1 MSDTTEA
8 AVERLRS
15 NLKEFSAIN
24 RELERLV
31 GPEESAL
38 VQRFAELFFSKA
50 PPSFLAERSPLLL
63 ARMVLENFRF
73 LQRSR
78 ADRVDVEVINPDV
91 DNEGWFLP
99 VTVIRT
105 NVSERPFVVDSI
117 REFLHAEGLTIETY
131 IYPVIQVIRD
141 AEGEIERVA
150 PSREGGT
157 RESLVHCEI
166 SRVSDPDRLH
176 HLQDEIRRRLEDVVR
191 VTDDFGAMRTS
202 LDETVAELEAVRGA
216 FPDRADEVEEAQ
228 AFLGWLRDA
237 GFVFLGYRA
246 YRVDEHEGEPV
257 GRVELGSGLGVLR
270 DEGASSFASPRP
282 IAHLPERQRK
292 ALETGPLLIIS
303 KTNSISTVHRRARMD
318 YIGVKRLD
326 AGGRVIGERRFIGLF
341 TSGAYS
347 EKADRIPILRKKLDR
362 ILEDSGVAEGS
373 HDYKEI
379 HTIFNSLPKEELF
392 LTSSEE
398 IGDDIRTVLTTF
410 DSEEVRVSL
419 RRDPLQR
426 GASIMVILAKERFS
440 GDVRKRIEEAFIEV
454 LDGEVLNYHLALGEG
469 DQARLHFYMAVPLER
484 LESVTSAQL
493 EGVVRHLTRRWS
505 DHLLDA
511 LESLHSAEEAIRLAA
526 LYGGAFPADYQAANS
541 PDVAA
546 TDMGILE
553 GMRARGPEGAAG
565 QGLAIH
571 FRNPAEVPGVAEGAA
586 ITELRLYLAGERLIL
601 SEFMPIL
608 ENCGLR
614 VIAVTPFEIGL
625 DGERSFFL
633 YTFLVQGPDGNPV
646 DIQVSGRNLAD
657 AILAV
662 RQGEA
667 TNCRLNALVLSA
679 GLTWREVEVLRAY
692 ASYAFQARAVPSR
705 AAVPATLRRYPEL
718 AALLLALFRVRHA
731 PQAVARATA
740 ATATATTTHA
750 AGAPHTA
757 PQPDTPEAREQAQ
770 QEVMAKLTAALAK
783 VDTLAEDRA
792 IRAMMRVVLATLRT
806 NYFRHGGGEPT
817 KRSGGVPY
825 ISFKFDA
832 RGVDPTGA
840 SRLRYEVWVR
850 SPRMEGVHLRGA
862 KVARGGIRWSDRPD
876 DFRTEVMGLVKTQM
890 VKNAVIVP
898 AGSKGGFVTLR
909 RLAPEAMGTEA
920 EEQYKTL
927 IRGLLDLTDNL
938 VDGETRPPEGVFCW
952 DEPDPYLVVAAD
964 KGTAKF
970 SDVANGVAAEYGF
983 WLGDAFASGGSV
995 GYDHKQVGI
1004 TARGAWECVKRHF
1017 LEAGKDIQ
1025 TEPFTVVGIGDMSG
1039 DVFGNGMLLSRQIR
1053 LVAAFDHRHIFLDP
1067 DPDPEVSWQ
1076 ERKRI
1081 FDLGR
1086 SSWEDYNPA
1095 LLSPGGM
1102 IVSRGSRT
1110 IVLSERMREVL
1121 GIAANATDATHHGG
1135 AHATEGSEAAAA
1147 MDGETLIRH
1156 ILQAPVELLWNGG
1169 IGTYVKASHETHALA
1184 GDPAN
1189 DAVRVDARAL
1199 RCEVV
1204 GEGGN
1209 LGFTQE
1215 ARIEFALS
1223 GGRINTDAI
1232 DNSGGV
1238 DLSDREVNL
1247 KILLQGPLNRG
1258 ELEPAARNQLLRD
1271 LEDEVAALVLRDNED
1286 QGMAVSLEFERAQES
1301 MDDFRDL
1308 TAGLERAGVL
1318 DRAAEH
1324 LPTWEVLEERRSRGL
1339 GFTRPELSVLL
1350 AYAKLHLTGSLLL
1363 SDVPDDPIV
1372 DGYVQRYFPA
1382 KAVELVG
1389 ESGLREHRLR
1399 REIVASQVAGDLV
1412 NLMGAGFVHRVSE
1425 GMGVGPAEVARAW
1438 LVATRFTGHATIT
1451 ESLRMGRTEMPV
1463 AKVYRWLRG
1472 LARVLDRTTRSL
1484 LADPDF
1490 TARSTAD
1497 ILDLYQGG
1505 LGRLRDAFPDL
1516 VAGSDRVRF
1525 LELVA
1530 ALEEDGVT
1538 RSVSKRIVALRFL
1551 DQMLEILRAHHNTGV
1566 DPVEVAQ
1573 AFYQVSEDF
1582 RIPWF
1587 RDALGRTTGDD
1598 RWENRAVLAL
1608 MGDVN
1613 RAQER
1618 LVSAVLRHRGAVGS
1632 VSEAVQRLLEEG
1644 GEGLERYRALAD
1656 EVEAEEVI
1664 TLPALVVV
1672 GRALQTLARRLAEA
1686 G

>member
-50 PPSFLAERSPLLL
+50 PPGFLAERSPLPL

-117 REFLHAEGLTIETY
+117 RGFLHAEGLTIETY
-131 IYPVIQVIRD
+131 IYPVLQVIRD
-141 AEGEIERVA
+141 AEGEIQRVA

-191 VTDDFGAMRTS
+191 VTDDFGAMRAS
-202 LDETVAELEAVRGA
+202 LDEAVAELEDIGHT
-216 FPDRADEVEEAQ
+216 FPDRAEEVAEAQ

-246 YRVDEHEGEPV
+246 YRVEGHEGEPV
-257 GRVELGSGLGVLR
+257 GRVEAGSGLGVLR
-270 DEGASSFASPRP
+270 EEGASSFASPRP
-282 IAHLPERQRK
+282 IAQLPERQRK
-292 ALETGPLLIIS
+292 ALEAGPLLIIS

-326 AGGRVIGERRFIGLF
+326 AEGRVVGERRFIGLF

-398 IGDDIRTVLTTF
+398 IGEDVRTVLTTF

-440 GDVRKRIEEAFIEV
+440 GEVRKRIEEAFVQV

-493 EGVVRHLTRRWS
+493 EGVVRRLTRRWS
-505 DHLLDA
+505 DHLLEA
-511 LESLHSAEEAIRLAA
+511 LEIIHPIEEAIRVAA
-526 LYGGAFPADYQAANS
+526 LYEGAFPPDYQAAT
-541 PDVAA
+541 PPELAA
-546 TDMGILE
+546 ADMGILE
-553 GMRARGPEGAAG
+553 GMRDQG
-565 QGLAIH
+565 QGIAVH
-571 FRNPAEVPGVAEGAA
+571 FRNPDEVPGVAEGAA
-586 ITELRLYLAGERLIL
+586 ITELRLYLDGERLIL

-625 DGERSFFL
+625 AGRPSFFL
-633 YTFLVQGPDGNPV
+633 YTFLVQGPDRNPV
-646 DIQVSGRNLAD
+646 AIHEVGQTLA
-657 AILAV
+657 ATILAV
-662 RQGEA
+662 RSGEA
-667 TNCRLNALVLSA
+667 TNCPLNALVLSA

-705 AAVPATLRRYPEL
+705 AAIPAALRRYPAL
-718 AALLLALFRVRHA
+718 AGMLFSLFRVRLG
-731 PQAVARATA
+731 PMEE
-740 ATATATTTHA
+740 
-750 AGAPHTA
+750 GADRPG
-757 PQPDTPEAREQAQ
+757 AREQAK
-770 QEVMAKLTAALAK
+770 QEVVVTRLTKALAD
-783 VDTLAEDRA
+783 VETLAEDRA
-792 IRAMMRVVLATLRT
+792 LRAMMRLILATLRT
-806 NYFRHGGGEPT
+806 NYDRHGGSTPT
-817 KRSGGVPY
+817 RRSGGVPY

-832 RGVDPTGA
+832 RAVDPAGA

-909 RLAPEAMGTEA
+909 RLSPEAMATEA

-938 VDGETRPPEGVFCW
+938 VDGETRPPEGVVCW

-1053 LVAAFDHRHIFLDP
+1053 LVAAFDHRHIFMDP
-1067 DPDPEVSWQ
+1067 DPDPEISWQ

-1081 FDLGR
+1081 FDMGR
-1086 SSWEDYNPA
+1086 SSWDDYNPD
-1095 LLSPGGM
+1095 LLSAGGM
-1102 IVSRGSRT
+1102 VVSRGSRA
-1110 IVLSERMREVL
+1110 IVLSDDLRRIL
-1121 GIAANATDATHHGG
+1121 GIPADAD
-1135 AHATEGSEAAAA
+1135 EA

-1156 ILQAPVELLWNGG
+1156 ILRAPVQLLWNGG

-1189 DAVRVDARAL
+1189 DGVRVDAREL

-1209 LGFTQE
+1209 LGFTQA
-1215 ARIEFALS
+1215 ARIEFAFG

-1247 KILLQGPLNRG
+1247 KILLQGALNRG
-1258 ELEPAARNQLLRD
+1258 ELDPDARNQLLRN
-1271 LEDEVAALVLRDNED
+1271 LEDEVASLVLRDNED
-1286 QGMAVSLEFERAQES
+1286 QGMAVSLELERARES
-1301 MDDFRDL
+1301 VDDFRDL
-1308 TAGLERAGVL
+1308 TAGLERAGIL

-1350 AYAKLHLTGSLLL
+1350 AYAKLHLTGSLLM
-1363 SDVPDDPIV
+1363 SDLPDDPVV

-1382 KAVELVG
+1382 KAVEVVG
-1389 ESGLREHRLR
+1389 EVGLREHRLR

-1438 LVATRFTGHATIT
+1438 LVASRFTGHAAVT
-1451 ESLRMGRTEMPV
+1451 ESLRMGRSELPV
-1463 AKVYRWLRG
+1463 EKVYRWLRG
-1472 LARVLDRTTRSL
+1472 LSRVLDRTTRSL

-1490 TARSTAD
+1490 ASRSTGE
-1497 ILDLYQGG
+1497 ILDMYQDG
-1505 LGRLRDAFPDL
+1505 LGRLRDAFPNL
-1516 VAGSDRVRF
+1516 VAGSDRARF
-1525 LELVA
+1525 LELVE
-1530 ALEEDGVT
+1530 ALEQDGVT
-1538 RSVSKRIVALRFL
+1538 RSVSRRLVALRFL

-1566 DPVEVAQ
+1566 DPVEVAE

-1587 RDALGRTTGDD
+1587 RDALGRTTGED

-1608 MGDVN
+1608 TGDVN

-1618 LVSAVLRHRGAVGS
+1618 LVSAVLRHRSAVGS
-1632 VSEAVQRLLEEG
+1632 IAEGLERLLLEG
-1644 GEGLERYRALAD
+1644 GEGLERYRALVD
-1656 EVEAEEVI
+1656 EVEAEEVL

-1672 GRALQTLARRLAEA
+1672 GRALQTLARRLAES